1 MIGPEASL
9 YPPIG
14 RFLERRGYRVGFQV
28 RPRPGSPRSFD
39 VVGVNTSLRRIVA
52 VEAKMD
58 HFQRTV
64 TQALLRRFV
73 ADLVYVSFPIAYA
86 NRVVDQRRRILRS
99 HGLGLLGVSGR
110 SVRELLPPRQS
121 TSVSALRKDQLIGMA
136 LCLSANHE

>member
-1 MIGPEASL
+1 MTGPEAAL

-14 RFLERRGYRVGFQV
+14 RFLKRRGYQVGFQV

-39 VVGVNTSLRRIVA
+39 VVGVNASSRRTVA

-58 HFQRTV
+58 HFQRTL

-86 NRVVDQRRRILRS
+86 NRAVDRHSRILRL
-99 HGLGLLGVSGR
+99 HGLGLLGVSER
-110 SVRELLPPRQS
+110 RVRELLPPRQS
-121 TSVSALRKDQLIGMA
+121 RSVSAPRKDQLIAMA
-136 LCLSANHE
+136 LSLTANHE